1 MLPVNMRP
9 EYTEGYEGFYLLE
22 GIKGSVSNT
31 EMRYIIRDHDMEK
44 FEAKKN
50 LLIEIV
56 EFLNKKYGDLINL
69 EIKDS
74 YYNMKKMIEPH
85 MEIIELAKKSMEEIG
100 VEPLISPIRGGT
112 DGASLSYKGLPCPNI
127 FTGGYNYH
135 GRYELLPVESLR
147 KGKELLLQII
157 KNLEH
162 FDFEK

>member
-1 MLPVNMRP
+1 MSDALDLLI
-9 EYTEGYEGFYLLE
+9 YL
-22 GIKGSVSNT
+22 
-31 EMRYIIRDHDMEK
+31 D
-44 FEAKKN
+44 EALTKN
-50 LLIEIV
+50 LNSLVIDGYIEKRTSRFI
-56 EFLNKKYGDLINL
+56 EDRTLNAKTGNEGTNQKYGEDRIIVD
-69 EIKDS
+69 IKDS

-157 KNLEH
+157 KNLEN
-162 FDFEK
+162 FDFKK